1 MEINNLTFQ
10 KNKLYYGDC
19 LEIMKIISDKSVRLI
34 FADLPYEVTK
44 LGFDIIIPFDKL
56 WKEFERIIMDD
67 GNIVLTASQPFTSA
81 LVMSNLKL
89 FRYEFIWEK
98 GQATNPMMCKKQIMK
113 KHESVLV
120 FYKKKSVYNPQ
131 MEIGNPYKGFES
143 SNNKTIGEVYG
154 NLKSKHKEN
163 TGTRYPTSIVKF
175 SREYGLHPVQKPIKL
190 IEYII
195 KTFSNEGDLV
205 LDTTAGN
212 CTTAIATIN
221 TRRDWVCIEKDE
233 NYFNID
239 SERIKQKIYS

>member
-154 NLKSKHKEN
+154 N
-163 TGTRYPTSIVKF
+163 
-175 SREYGLHPVQKPIKL
+175 
-190 IEYII
+190 II